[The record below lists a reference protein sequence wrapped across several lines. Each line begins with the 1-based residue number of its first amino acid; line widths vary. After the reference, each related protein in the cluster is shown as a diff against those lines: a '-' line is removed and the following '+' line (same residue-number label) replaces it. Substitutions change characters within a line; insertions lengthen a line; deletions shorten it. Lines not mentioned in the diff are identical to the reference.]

1 MVYVC
6 QVGEKEFSGIALHA
20 LEILT
25 GMNRRGMRCF
35 HTPTA
40 YATPVLLLF
49 LAAAATRVIPAG
61 PGLVVP
67 GALGAVS
74 GGASSSA

>member
-1 MVYVC
+1 
-6 QVGEKEFSGIALHA
+6 
-20 LEILT
+20 
-25 GMNRRGMRCF
+25 MRCF

-40 YATPVLLLF
+40 YATLFLLLF